1 MGAPSLS
8 DLDKAFLRGYR
19 GSYLAKVWKGV
30 AMALAKKKLEVG
42 VKELKNKTTQI
53 IRNIR
58 EKGTEY
64 IITVDKTPVAII
76 MSLKSHSLVEKLAK
90 RAEVLKSIESL
101 SKEIAKDWDDKM
113 NAAEAVSEQRRG

>member
-1 MGAPSLS
+1 
-8 DLDKAFLRGYR
+8 
-19 GSYLAKVWKGV
+19 
-30 AMALAKKKLEVG
+30 MALAKKKLEVG

>member
-1 MGAPSLS
+1 
-8 DLDKAFLRGYR
+8 
-19 GSYLAKVWKGV
+19 
-30 AMALAKKKLEVG
+30 MAVPKKKLEVG

-64 IITVDKTPVAII
+64 VITVDKVPVAVI
-76 MSLKSHSLVEKLAK
+76 MSLKNHSLVGKQSK

-101 SKEIAKDWDDKM
+101 SKDIAKDWDNKM
-113 NAAEAVSEQRRG
+113 NAAEAVSELRRG

>member
-1 MGAPSLS
+1 MTKP
-8 DLDKAFLRGYR
+8 FY
-19 GSYLAKVWKGV
+19 V
-30 AMALAKKKLEVG
+30 ATV
-42 VKELKNKTTQI
+42 
-53 IRNIR
+53 
-58 EKGTEY
+58 
-64 IITVDKTPVAII
+64 VDKTPVAII